1 MPAGIKLV
9 SEIRGGLITNI
20 RMTPD
25 TIVEHLDVF
34 KNHLPSLLTV
44 GKAIVMQTF
53 HFERTKETLHRRID
67 APILS
72 SRSGLS
78 PATDKSVAAVCGP
91 MPN

>member
-34 KNHLPSLLTV
+34 KNHLPSLLTA
-44 GKAIVMQTF
+44 GKAVVMQTF
-53 HFERTKETLHRRID
+53 HFERAKETLHRRID
-67 APILS
+67 APILR

-78 PATDKSVAAVCGP
+78 PATDKSVSAVYGP